1 VGAGADNAIEVR
13 GLVKRYGRFQALH
26 GVELDVRAGEAFG
39 FIGPNGAG
47 KTTLIRILLD
57 LLRASEGEARVF
69 GLDSRRGARAIH
81 ARLGYVPGN
90 LALWE
95 KMTARDAL
103 GFLASMRDGAGKER
117 IEPLA
122 ARLKLSLDRPIK
134 ELSKGNREKVG
145 LIQAFMHEPDLLVL
159 DEPTSGLDPLVQHE
173 VFAMVDAATERGATV
188 FFSSHYLNEVERIA
202 DRVGLIREG
211 RMLTV
216 DTVTGLKRRAKRRVD
231 VTFTEPVDT
240 ARLEA
245 VPGVGELR
253 AAPGRVEMTFS
264 GEMRELIGA
273 LAEMPVEV
281 LSTPEPDLEEVF
293 LGLYGDGDGADAA
306 EAAGGEEAGGAA

>member
-1 VGAGADNAIEVR
+1 MDAGGANAIEVR

-26 GVELDVRAGEAFG
+26 GIDLDVHAGEAFG

-47 KTTLIRILLD
+47 KTTVIRILLD
-57 LLRASEGEARVF
+57 LLRPSEGEVRVF
-69 GLDSRRGARAIH
+69 GLDSRADTRRIH
-81 ARLGYVPGN
+81 ARLGYVPGD
-90 LALWE
+90 LTLWE
-95 KMTARDAL
+95 KMTGRDVL
-103 GFLASMRDGAGKER
+103 EFLANMRGGAGAER

-122 ARLKLSLDRPIK
+122 ERLNLTLDRRIK
-134 ELSKGNREKVG
+134 ELSRGNREKVG

-216 DTVTGLKRRAKRRVD
+216 DTVAGLKRRAKRRVD
-231 VTFTEPVDT
+231 VTFTEPVDP
-240 ARLEA
+240 APLEA
-245 VPGVGELR
+245 LRGAGDVR
-253 AAPGRVEMTFS
+253 AAPNRVELTFT
-264 GEMRELIGA
+264 GEMAELIAA

-281 LSTPEPDLEEVF
+281 LTTPEPDLEEVF
-293 LGLYGDGDGADAA
+293 LGLYGGGGDAA
-306 EAAGGEEAGGAA
+306 